1 MTNAGFGGNLTESGK
16 LENEAG
22 FSFYQSKPYR
32 LFGSGAIAGIA
43 NVQNPIQAAIS
54 LAKTR
59 SNGPDNFGR
68 IMPMLLAGQ
77 GAMDFCQKIG
87 LYDENCPKSE
97 KSQKSFEKYKN
108 LINDGNISIPSEPT
122 DSPNLKR
129 KISSNDNFERPRKI
143 EKSSD
148 TIGVVA
154 IFSSAT
160 KIVTCAASSSGGFLL
175 KRDGRIG
182 SAATVGAGFW
192 AEENSAAVASGNG
205 EAIMLQERVLKI

>member
-1 MTNAGFGGNLTESGK
+1 
-16 LENEAG
+16 
-22 FSFYQSKPYR
+22 
-32 LFGSGAIAGIA
+32 
-43 NVQNPIQAAIS
+43 
-54 LAKTR
+54 
-59 SNGPDNFGR
+59 
-68 IMPMLLAGQ
+68 MPMLLAGQ
-77 GAMDFCQKIG
+77 GAMDFCRKIG
-87 LYDENCPKSE
+87 IYDENCPKSE

-108 LINDGNISIPSEPT
+108 LINDGNISIPSEPS

-129 KISSNDNFERPRKI
+129 KISSNENFDRPRKI

-160 KIVTCAASSSGGFLL
+160 KSVTCAASSSGGFLL

-205 EAIMLQERVLKI
+205 EAIMIQERVNKI